1 MLLGCARPT
10 GVVMVA
16 PPRATRN
23 ARTGKAK
30 GRSQVVRVNSD
41 PMIDAGAPST
51 GELWIIQSVPGVR
64 GYSCSHLLNPHTFD
78 FD

>member
-16 PPRATRN
+16 LPNVPRN
-23 ARTGKAK
+23 ARTGKVK

-41 PMIDAGAPST
+41 PMIEAGAPST
-51 GELWIIQSVPGVR
+51 GKM
-64 GYSCSHLLNPHTFD
+64 
-78 FD
+78 

>member
-51 GELWIIQSVPGVR
+51 GEL
-64 GYSCSHLLNPHTFD
+64 
-78 FD
+78 